1 MSSTT
6 NVGAPA
12 VNEAFSR
19 QLRLSLNRPLLGTSG
34 ASGEPWLILAD
45 SRRYNFQ

>member
-1 MSSTT
+1 MPSTT
-6 NVGAPA
+6 NVGART

-19 QLRLSLNRPLLGTSG
+19 QLPLSLNRPLLAASG

-45 SRRYNFQ
+45 LRRYNF